1 MIDEIIADAEERMQ
15 KSVVSLEE
23 AFKKIRTG
31 RAHPSILDSMMV
43 SYYGTDTS
51 LSQLANVNVEEGR
64 SLLISPWEKQ
74 LIGEIEKAILKSGLG
89 LNPSNNGDT
98 IRVPMPPLTE
108 ETRREYTKQ
117 AKQEVENARV
127 AIRNIRRD
135 ANSRFKDFEKER
147 DISEDQQHRAE
158 EQIQKLTNKHIAAV
172 ESAYQ
177 VKEQDLLSF

>member
-1 MIDEIIADAEERMQ
+1 MIDEIIADSEERMQ

-31 RAHPSILDSMMV
+31 RAHPSILDSVMV
-43 SYYGTDTS
+43 SYYGTDTP

-74 LIGEIEKAILKSGLG
+74 LIGEIEKAILKSDLG

-158 EQIQKLTNKHIAAV
+158 ERVQKLTNKHIAAV

>member
-43 SYYGTDTS
+43 SYYGTDTP
-51 LSQLANVNVEEGR
+51 LRQLANVNVEEGR

-108 ETRREYTKQ
+108 ETRREYTRQ

-158 EQIQKLTNKHIAAV
+158 EQVQKLTNKHIAAV

>member
-1 MIDEIIADAEERMQ
+1 MIDEIIADAKKRMQ

-31 RAHPSILDSMMV
+31 RAHPSILDSVMV
-43 SYYGTDTS
+43 SYYGTDAP

-108 ETRREYTKQ
+108 ETRREYTRQ

-158 EQIQKLTNKHIAAV
+158 EQVQKLTNKHIAAV

>member
-15 KSVVSLEE
+15 KSVASLEE

-31 RAHPSILDSMMV
+31 RAHPSILDSVMV
-43 SYYGTDTS
+43 SYYGTDTP

-74 LIGEIEKAILKSGLG
+74 LIGEIEKAILKSDLG

-108 ETRREYTKQ
+108 ETRREYTRQ

-147 DISEDQQHRAE
+147 GISEDQQHRAE
-158 EQIQKLTNKHIAAV
+158 EQVQKLTNKHIAAI